1 MNNKNA
7 NFQNQKMSD
16 QSDAFEERYEEM
28 VDESM
33 RQKMTRDEQL
43 YSLKATPEQ
52 INHGKYADLSAF
64 ESKGHRKVSPEEMK
78 RLKRKA
84 LLKKIIP
91 IAAGVV
97 LLTTLLLVYLFAIRP
112 ANQYNKAKQRFE
124 AQNYKA
130 ALSFF
135 EDLGDYKDSE
145 KYTIYLRGI
154 LAMQDENYDEAVR
167 LFDSLDGFLDSKDKS
182 ETANQQTSSAI
193 LEKDYTKAAA
203 YLAKGDYTEAE
214 KAFLA
219 LGDYKDSK
227 EKAAQAKTASLDA
240 IYAEAVRAQ
249 QANNF
254 TKAKELFESLGDY
267 KDAKQRLA
275 DIEDTKQENE
285 LAEKYEKAKHSFTW
299 GHFNEA
305 YTAFTEL
312 GSYSES
318 ERYAAYCSAM
328 LKQEKGEYEKAA
340 ADFEKLESFL
350 DSADQVLACRY
361 KIASDYLSK
370 GEYEKAIELFR
381 KLGDY
386 QDSEKQLEQATEEFK
401 NEKYKAALYAYHDGK
416 YDEALALFEA
426 LGDYKDTQKWIAEI
440 NNKDSKE

>member
-1 MNNKNA
+1 VNNKNA
-7 NFQNQKMSD
+7 NYQNEKASD
-16 QSDAFEERYEEM
+16 QLDALEEHYEEM
-28 VDESM
+28 VDEPM
-33 RQKMTRDEQL
+33 RQKITRDEQM

-52 INHGKYADLSAF
+52 INHSKYADLSTF
-64 ESKGHRKVSPEEMK
+64 ESKGHRKIAPEEMQRQK
-78 RLKRKA
+78 RIA

-91 IAAGVV
+91 IAAGAV
-97 LLTTLLLVYLFAIRP
+97 LLITLLLVYLFAIRP
-112 ANQYNKAKQRFE
+112 ANQYSKGKQRLE

-135 EDLGDYKDSE
+135 EGLGDYKDSE
-145 KYTIYLRGI
+145 KYAVYLRGI

-167 LFDSLDGFLDSKDKS
+167 LFDSLHGFLDSSEKS
-182 ETANQQTSSAI
+182 ETAKQQTSSAI

-203 YLAKGDYTEAE
+203 YLAKGDYAEAE

-227 EKAAQAKTASLDA
+227 EKAEEAKTKALDA
-240 IYAEAVRAQ
+240 VYAEAVRAQ

-254 TKAKELFESLGDY
+254 AKAKELFESLGDY
-267 KDAKQRLA
+267 KDAKQKLA
-275 DIEDTKQENE
+275 DIENTEQNNE

-299 GHFNEA
+299 GHFEEA

-312 GSYSES
+312 DSYSDS
-318 ERYAAYCSAM
+318 ANYAAYCAAM
-328 LKQEKGEYEKAA
+328 LQQEKGEYEKAIA
-340 ADFEKLESFL
+340 AFEKLGSFL

-370 GEYEKAIELFR
+370 GDYEKAIELFR

-386 QDSEKQLEQATEEFK
+386 QDSEKQLEKATEEFN

-416 YDEALALFEA
+416 YSEALALFEA
-426 LGDYKDTQKWIAEI
+426 LGDYKDAKKWIEEI
-440 NNKDSKE
+440 KNKE

>member
-7 NFQNQKMSD
+7 NYQNEKTPD

-28 VDESM
+28 VDEPM
-33 RQKMTRDEQL
+33 RQKMTRDEEL

-52 INHGKYADLSAF
+52 INHSKYADLSTF
-64 ESKGHRKVSPEEMK
+64 ESKGHRKISPEEMQRQK
-78 RLKRKA
+78 RIA

-91 IAAGVV
+91 IAAGVI
-97 LLTTLLLVYLFAIRP
+97 LLTIVLLVYLFTIRP
-112 ANQYNKAKQRFE
+112 ANQYNKAKDRFE

-130 ALSFF
+130 ALSIF
-135 EDLGDYKDSE
+135 EDLGDYKESE
-145 KYTIYLRGI
+145 QYAVYLRGI

-167 LFDSLDGFLDSKDKS
+167 LFDSLNGFLDSSEKS
-182 ETANQQTSSAI
+182 ETAKQQTSSAI

-203 YLAKGDYTEAE
+203 YLAKGDYAEAE

-227 EKAAQAKTASLDA
+227 EKAAEAKTKALDA
-240 IYAEAVRAQ
+240 VYAEAVRAQ

-285 LAEKYEKAKHSFTW
+285 LSEKYKKAQHSFTW
-299 GHFNEA
+299 GHYEEA
-305 YTAFTEL
+305 YKAFTEL
-312 GSYSES
+312 GSYSDS
-318 ERYAAYCSAM
+318 EKHAAYCAAM
-328 LKQEKGEYEKAA
+328 VQQEKGEYENAA
-340 ADFEKLESFL
+340 TAFEKLGSFL
-350 DSADQVLACRY
+350 NSADQVLACQY
-361 KIASDYLSK
+361 KIASDYFSK
-370 GEYEKAIELFR
+370 GDYEKATELFR
-381 KLGDY
+381 KLGNY
-386 QDSEKQLEQATEEFK
+386 QDSEKQLEKAIEEFN

-416 YDEALALFEA
+416 YREALALFEA
-426 LGDYKDTQKWIAEI
+426 LGDYKDAKKWIEEI
-440 NNKDSKE
+440 NSRL